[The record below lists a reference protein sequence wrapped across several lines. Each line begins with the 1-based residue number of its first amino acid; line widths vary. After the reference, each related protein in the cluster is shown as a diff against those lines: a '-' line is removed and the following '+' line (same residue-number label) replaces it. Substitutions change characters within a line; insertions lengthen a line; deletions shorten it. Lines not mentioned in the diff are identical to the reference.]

1 MSGYRLGVDI
11 GGTFTDFAL
20 FDEAGRSLHIHKC
33 LTTPEDPSRAVI
45 EGAVALLERES
56 VDIADLREVVHGTTL
71 VTNAVIERKGARTG
85 MLITE
90 GFRDI
95 PDMREEKRYDVFDL
109 RITFPQPIV
118 PRARRREVSERMR
131 FDGTAERSPDIEAA
145 RAAVQELVREEGIE
159 ALAICL
165 LHAYA
170 NPAHEESLRRMV
182 EASFPE
188 LFVSASAEVFPGWR
202 EFERFTTTCLNAY
215 AGPMFGRYLERIE
228 HGLAALG
235 FRGRL
240 YVMSASG
247 GTLTPPLA
255 RRLPVRVI
263 ESGPAAGARM
273 SAVHGRALDLPNL
286 LSFDMGGTTAKGAL
300 VREGAAMK
308 VYALE
313 VARTHEFKA
322 GSGLPVRT
330 PVIDM
335 IEIGAGG
342 GSIAEPDA
350 RGTIRVGPKSAGAS
364 PGPACYGL
372 GGTQAT
378 LSDANLVLGY
388 LDPDYFLGG
397 EMRLDRSRA
406 EEAIAE
412 RVAKPL
418 GLGLERAA
426 FGVHDMASEDVARA
440 FRIHASERGFD
451 YRASSMVA
459 FGGSGP
465 VHATRVAR
473 KLGIPRVIFPVAAG
487 VMSAIGLLA
496 SPLAFEVA
504 LTRERF
510 VDDLDDAHFAATFA
524 EVERDAKAPLLAAGL
539 HPSGIT
545 VARRLDMHY
554 HGQGHEI
561 EVALPEPAFGV
572 DGLANLFRRRY
583 EDLYA
588 FAPLDAPLVVNTWKV
603 EARAP
608 DPGIGAHYSM
618 GGRWDGAA
626 AAPKG
631 ARRAWFPDLG
641 GWVATPVYD
650 RYALAAGN
658 AVEGPALIEERES
671 TVVVGPGDRV
681 EVDAN
686 GNLVADLE
694 AGVHPARDADC
705 AGDDR
710 RSSGPGGDRAGDS
723 SHEDI
728 REGGP

>member
-1 MSGYRLGVDI
+1 MSEYRLGVDI

-20 FDEAGRSLHIHKC
+20 FDPANAYLHIHKC
-33 LTTPEDPSRAVI
+33 LTTPDDPSRAVI
-45 EGAVALLERES
+45 DGTVALLARES

-109 RITFPQPIV
+109 RITFPEPIV
-118 PRARRREVSERMR
+118 PRAWRREVSERVR
-131 FDGTAERSPDIEAA
+131 FDGTVERRLDLEAA
-145 RAAVQELVREEGIE
+145 RSAVHDLVREEGIE

-165 LHAYA
+165 LHSYA
-170 NPAHEESLRRMV
+170 NPTHEEALRRMV
-182 EASFPE
+182 EASFPD
-188 LFVSASAEVFPGWR
+188 LFVSTSSEVFPGWR
-202 EFERFTTTCLNAY
+202 EFERFSTTCINAY
-215 AGPMFGRYLERIE
+215 SGLMFGRYLQRIE
-228 HGLAALG
+228 SGLAALG

-247 GTLTPPLA
+247 GALTPALA

-263 ESGPAAGARM
+263 ESGPAAGAQM
-273 SAVHGRALDLPNL
+273 SAVHGRALTLPNL

-300 VREGAAMK
+300 VREGAALK

-313 VARTHEFKA
+313 VARQHEFKS

-364 PGPACYGL
+364 PGPACYGQ
-372 GGTQAT
+372 GGEEAT

-397 EMRLDRSRA
+397 TMRLDRARA
-406 EEAIAE
+406 ERAIAT
-412 RVAKPL
+412 RVAEPL

-426 FGVHDMASEDVARA
+426 FGIHDIASEDVARA

-451 YRASSMVA
+451 YRSSSMVA

-465 VHATRVAR
+465 VHAIRVAR
-473 KLGIPRVIFPVAAG
+473 KLGIPRAVFPVAAG

-510 VDDLDDAHFAATFA
+510 ARDLDNAEFADTFA
-524 EVERDAKAPLLAAGL
+524 SIEAEAAAPLLEAGL
-539 HPSGIT
+539 DASRVT
-545 VARRLDMHY
+545 MVRRLDMHY
-554 HGQGHEI
+554 HGQGHEV
-561 EVALPEPAFGV
+561 EVSIPAALTEV
-572 DGLANLFRRRY
+572 SRLADLFRRRY
-583 EDLYA
+583 EALYA
-588 FAPLDAPLVVNTWKV
+588 FAPLDAPLVINTWKV

-608 DPGIGAHYSM
+608 DPGIGVHYSM
-618 GGRWDGAA
+618 SSPKAGSASAA
-626 AAPKG
+626 KG
-631 ARRAWFPDLG
+631 VRRAWFPDAG
-641 GWVATPVYD
+641 GWVCTPVYD
-650 RYALAAGN
+650 RYAFQAGD
-658 AVEGPALIEERES
+658 AVDGPALIEERES
-671 TVVVGPGDRV
+671 TVVIGPGDRV
-681 EVDAN
+681 QVDAA
-686 GNLVADLE
+686 GNLVAEL
-694 AGVHPARDADC
+694 DALRPEGDPDC
-705 AGDDR
+705 AGDDAASAGTGTR
-710 RSSGPGGDRAGDS
+710 VEDGAAHERA
-723 SHEDI
+723 
-728 REGGP
+728 RENAR

>member
-1 MSGYRLGVDI
+1 MSEYRLGVDI

-20 FDEAGRSLHIHKC
+20 FDGASTSLQIHKC
-33 LTTPEDPSRAVI
+33 LTTPDDPSRAVI
-45 EGAVALLERES
+45 DGTVALLERES

-71 VTNAVIERKGARTG
+71 VTNSVIERTGARTG

-109 RITFPQPIV
+109 RITFPEPIV
-118 PRARRREVSERMR
+118 PRAWRREVPERMR
-131 FDGTAERSPDIEAA
+131 FDGTVERPLDLEAA
-145 RAAVQELVREEGIE
+145 RAAVHDLMQEERIE

-170 NPAHEESLRRMV
+170 NPAHEEALRRMV
-182 EASFPE
+182 DEYFPE
-188 LFVSASAEVFPGWR
+188 LFVSTSAEVFPGWR
-202 EFERFTTTCLNAY
+202 EFERFSTTSINAY
-215 AGPMFGRYLERIE
+215 TGPMFGHYLERIE
-228 HGLAALG
+228 SGLAALG

-247 GTLTPPLA
+247 GALTPALA

-263 ESGPAAGARM
+263 ESGPAAGAQM
-273 SAVHGRALDLPNL
+273 SAVHGRALALPNL

-313 VARTHEFKA
+313 VARQHEFKS

-364 PGPACYGL
+364 PGPACYGQ
-372 GGTQAT
+372 GGRDAT

-397 EMRLDRSRA
+397 EMRLDRSL
-406 EEAIAE
+406 AE
-412 RVAKPL
+412 RVITDRVAMPL
-418 GLGLERAA
+418 GLALERAA
-426 FGVHDMASEDVARA
+426 FGIHDIVSEDVARA

-451 YRASSMVA
+451 YRSSSMVA

-465 VHATRVAR
+465 VHAIRVAK
-473 KLGIPRVIFPVAAG
+473 KLGIPRVVFPVAAG

-510 VDDLDDAHFAATFA
+510 VGDLDETEFEATFA
-524 EVERDAKAPLLAAGL
+524 EVESEAAAPLIAAGL
-539 HPSGIT
+539 GTSRIT
-545 VARRLDMHY
+545 KVRRLDMHY

-561 EVALPEPAFGV
+561 EVTLSADDSGV
-572 DGLANLFRRRY
+572 DRLADLFRRRY
-583 EDLYA
+583 EALYA
-588 FAPLDAPLVVNTWKV
+588 FAPLDAPLVITTWKV

-618 GGRWDGAA
+618 SSSNSSAA
-626 AAPKG
+626 SAAKG
-631 ARRAWFPDLG
+631 VRRAWFPDTG
-641 GWVATPVYD
+641 GWVSTPVYE
-650 RYALAAGN
+650 RYAFQAGD
-658 AVEGPALIEERES
+658 AVGGPALIEERES
-671 TVVVGPGDRV
+671 TVVIGPGDRV
-681 EVDAN
+681 HVDAA
-686 GNLVADLE
+686 GNLVAELDALRAE
-694 AGVHPARDADC
+694 SNSDCAGSDARRTGTGTGVEGGPARD
-705 AGDDR
+705 
-710 RSSGPGGDRAGDS
+710 RAR
-723 SHEDI
+723 EDA
-728 REGGP
+728 R

>member
-1 MSGYRLGVDI
+1 MSAYRLGVDI

-20 FDEAGRSLHIHKC
+20 FDGASTSLQIHKC
-33 LTTPEDPSRAVI
+33 LTTPDDPSRAVI
-45 EGAVALLERES
+45 DGTVALLERES

-109 RITFPQPIV
+109 RITFPEPIV
-118 PRARRREVSERMR
+118 PRAWRREVPERMR
-131 FDGTAERSPDIEAA
+131 FDGTVERPLDLEAA
-145 RAAVQELVREEGIE
+145 RAAVLELVREEGIE

-170 NPAHEESLRRMV
+170 NPAHEEALRRMV
-182 EASFPE
+182 DEYFPE
-188 LFVSASAEVFPGWR
+188 LFVSTSAEVFPGWR
-202 EFERFTTTCLNAY
+202 EFERFSTTSINAY
-215 AGPMFGRYLERIE
+215 TGPMFGRYLQRIE
-228 HGLAALG
+228 SGLAALG

-247 GTLTPPLA
+247 GALTPALA

-263 ESGPAAGARM
+263 ESGPAAGAQM
-273 SAVHGRALDLPNL
+273 SAVHGRALALPNL

-313 VARTHEFKA
+313 VARQHEFKS

-364 PGPACYGL
+364 PGPACYGQ
-372 GGTQAT
+372 GGRDAT

-397 EMRLDRSRA
+397 EMRLERSL
-406 EEAIAE
+406 AE
-412 RVAKPL
+412 RVITDRVAMPL
-418 GLGLERAA
+418 GLALERAA
-426 FGVHDMASEDVARA
+426 FGIHDIVSEDVARA

-451 YRASSMVA
+451 YRSSSMVA

-465 VHATRVAR
+465 VHAIRVAK
-473 KLGIPRVIFPVAAG
+473 KLGIPRVVFPVAAG

-510 VDDLDDAHFAATFA
+510 VDDLDETEFEATFA
-524 EVERDAKAPLLAAGL
+524 EVESEAAAPLIAAGL
-539 HPSGIT
+539 GTSRIT
-545 VARRLDMHY
+545 KVRRLDMHY

-561 EVALPEPAFGV
+561 EVTLPADDSGV
-572 DGLANLFRRRY
+572 DRLADLFRRRY
-583 EDLYA
+583 EALYA
-588 FAPLDAPLVVNTWKV
+588 FAPLDAPLVITTWKV

-618 GGRWDGAA
+618 SSSNSSAA
-626 AAPKG
+626 SAAKG
-631 ARRAWFPDLG
+631 VRRAWFPDTG
-641 GWVATPVYD
+641 GWVSTPVYE
-650 RYALAAGN
+650 RYAFQAGD
-658 AVEGPALIEERES
+658 AVGGPALIEERES
-671 TVVVGPGDRV
+671 TVVIGPGDRV
-681 EVDAN
+681 HVDAA
-686 GNLVADLE
+686 GNLVAELDALRAE
-694 AGVHPARDADC
+694 SNSDCAGNDARCTGTGTGVEGGPARD
-705 AGDDR
+705 
-710 RSSGPGGDRAGDS
+710 RAR
-723 SHEDI
+723 EDA
-728 REGGP
+728 R

>member
-1 MSGYRLGVDI
+1 MSEYRLGVDI

-20 FDEAGRSLHIHKC
+20 FDGASTSLQIHKC
-33 LTTPEDPSRAVI
+33 LTTPDDPSRAVI
-45 EGAVALLERES
+45 DGTVALLERES

-71 VTNAVIERKGARTG
+71 VTNSVIERTGARTG
-85 MLITE
+85 MLISE

-109 RITFPQPIV
+109 RITFPEPIV
-118 PRARRREVSERMR
+118 PRAWRREVSERMR
-131 FDGTAERSPDIEAA
+131 FDGTVERPLDLEAA
-145 RAAVQELVREEGIE
+145 RAAVHDLVQEERIE

-170 NPAHEESLRRMV
+170 NPAHEEALRRMV
-182 EASFPE
+182 DEYFPE
-188 LFVSASAEVFPGWR
+188 LFVSTSAEVFPGWR
-202 EFERFTTTCLNAY
+202 EFERFSTTSINAY
-215 AGPMFGRYLERIE
+215 TGPMFGHYLERIE
-228 HGLAALG
+228 SGLAALG

-247 GTLTPPLA
+247 GALTPALA

-263 ESGPAAGARM
+263 ESGPAAGAQM
-273 SAVHGRALDLPNL
+273 SAVHGRALALPNL

-313 VARTHEFKA
+313 VARQHEFKS

-364 PGPACYGL
+364 PGPACYGQ
-372 GGTQAT
+372 GGRDAT

-397 EMRLDRSRA
+397 EMRLDRSL
-406 EEAIAE
+406 AE
-412 RVAKPL
+412 RVITDRVAMPL
-418 GLGLERAA
+418 GLALERAA
-426 FGVHDMASEDVARA
+426 FGIHDIVSEDVARA

-451 YRASSMVA
+451 YRSSSMVA

-465 VHATRVAR
+465 VHAIRVAK
-473 KLGIPRVIFPVAAG
+473 KLGIPRVVFPVAAG

-510 VDDLDDAHFAATFA
+510 VGDLDETEFEATFA
-524 EVERDAKAPLLAAGL
+524 EVETEAAAPLIAAGL
-539 HPSGIT
+539 GTSRIT
-545 VARRLDMHY
+545 KVSRLDMHY

-561 EVALPEPAFGV
+561 EVTLPADDSGV
-572 DGLANLFRRRY
+572 ERLADLFRRRY
-583 EDLYA
+583 EALYA
-588 FAPLDAPLVVNTWKV
+588 FAPLDAPLVITTWKV

-618 GGRWDGAA
+618 SGSNSSAA
-626 AAPKG
+626 SAAKG
-631 ARRAWFPDLG
+631 VRRAWFPDTG
-641 GWVATPVYD
+641 DWVSTPVYE
-650 RYALAAGN
+650 RYAFQAGD
-658 AVEGPALIEERES
+658 AVGGPALIEERES
-671 TVVVGPGDRV
+671 TVVIGPGDRV
-681 EVDAN
+681 HVDAA
-686 GNLVADLE
+686 GNLVAELDALRAE
-694 AGVHPARDADC
+694 SNSDCADSDARRTGTGTGVEGGPARD
-705 AGDDR
+705 
-710 RSSGPGGDRAGDS
+710 RAR
-723 SHEDI
+723 EDA
-728 REGGP
+728 R

>member
-20 FDEAGRSLHIHKC
+20 FDTASASLHIHKC
-33 LTTPEDPSRAVI
+33 LTTPDDPSRAVI
-45 EGAVALLERES
+45 DGAVTLLGRES

-71 VTNAVIERKGARTG
+71 VTNSVIERKGARTG
-85 MLITE
+85 MLVTE

-109 RITFPQPIV
+109 RITFPEPIV
-118 PRARRREVSERMR
+118 PRAWRREVSERMR
-131 FDGTAERSPDIEAA
+131 FDGTVERPLDLEAA
-145 RAAVQELVREEGIE
+145 RTAVLELVQDERIE

-170 NPAHEESLRRMV
+170 NPAHEEALRRMV
-182 EASFPE
+182 EESFPD
-188 LFVSASAEVFPGWR
+188 LFVSTSAEVFPGWR
-202 EFERFTTTCLNAY
+202 EFERFSTTGINAY
-215 AGPMFGRYLERIE
+215 TGPMFGRYLERIE
-228 HGLAALG
+228 SGLAALG

-247 GTLTPPLA
+247 GALTPALA

-263 ESGPAAGARM
+263 ESGPAAGAQM
-273 SAVHGRALDLPNL
+273 SAVHGRALALPNL

-313 VARTHEFKA
+313 VARQHEFKS

-364 PGPACYGL
+364 PGPACYGQ
-372 GGTQAT
+372 GGRDAT

-406 EEAIAE
+406 EEAIAD
-412 RVAKPL
+412 RVAMPL
-418 GLGLERAA
+418 GLTLERAA
-426 FGVHDMASEDVARA
+426 FGIHDIASEDVARA

-451 YRASSMVA
+451 YRSSSMIA
-459 FGGSGP
+459 FGGCGP
-465 VHATRVAR
+465 VHAIRVAK
-473 KLGIPRVIFPVAAG
+473 KLGIPRALFPVAAG

-510 VDDLDDAHFAATFA
+510 VRDLDETELEATFA
-524 EVERDAKAPLLAAGL
+524 EVESEAAAPLIEAGL
-539 HPSGIT
+539 DASRVT
-545 VARRLDMHY
+545 MVRRLDMHY

-561 EVALPEPAFGV
+561 EVTLSV
-572 DGLANLFRRRY
+572 DDSKVDRLADLFRRRY
-583 EDLYA
+583 EALYA
-588 FAPLDAPLVVNTWKV
+588 FAPLDAPLVINTWKA

-608 DPGIGAHYSM
+608 DPGIGASYSM
-618 GGRWDGAA
+618 SNPNASAA
-626 AAPKG
+626 SAAKG
-631 ARRAWFPDLG
+631 VRRAWFPDAG
-641 GWVATPVYD
+641 GWVSTPVYD
-650 RYALAAGN
+650 RYAFQAGD
-658 AVEGPALIEERES
+658 AVDGPALVEERES
-671 TVVVGPGDRV
+671 TVVIGPGDRV
-681 EVDAN
+681 HVDTT
-686 GNLVADLE
+686 GNLVAELNAIRQEGDS
-694 AGVHPARDADC
+694 DC
-705 AGDDR
+705 AGDHASFAENGTCVGDNAA
-710 RSSGPGGDRAGDS
+710 PGQM
-723 SHEDI
+723 
-728 REGGP
+728 REKAR